1 MFLKFPHLD
10 AANKFHSFISAKSG
24 TDNNISIG
32 ISVTPAK
39 KQNDNKP
46 QQGHHLWKKAEKVV
60 LQSSKMGKL
69 NGSNCLQRNTVGKDD
84 SFVLS
89 SVVLDEKHGVSGS
102 NIVPAE
108 NLDGQLQNNENDGGG
123 GVNELQNC
131 SSSGDQRRSD
141 ASGKYPSGR
150 VKKNGFDF
158 ERSGGE
164 SGNLGELH
172 SQDSSRTKNGHVGK
186 PDENFNNKKKGGIE
200 LSYGNSKRSAV
211 EQVKTKCSTKWLKY
225 GGCIPAILEALE
237 SISDLDEAFR
247 PWEKSLSNKERS
259 IILKEQVLWER
270 ALEIFEWF
278 KRKDCFEVNV
288 IHYNIILRILGRA
301 RRWDEVERLLDEMTE
316 KRINPIN
323 STYGTLIDVYSK
335 GGLRERAF
343 EWLELMNRRGMEP
356 DEVTMGI
363 VVQMYKKIGEFKK
376 AEEFFRKWSLGKCV
390 AQKKGNDGLGNTRGM
405 NDKTKSC
412 VSLSSYTYNTLI
424 DTYGKAGQ
432 MKEASDTFELMLREG
447 IVPTTVTF
455 NTMIHMFGNH
465 GRLSEVSSLI
475 MKMKEL
481 HCPPDTRTYNILIF
495 LHAKQDDI
503 YTAVKYFNEMK
514 ASGLEPDAVSYR
526 TLLYAFSMRHMV
538 GEAETLVSEMDKRG
552 FEIDEFTQSALTRMY
567 IEAGLLE
574 SSWSWFERFHL
585 TGNMSSECHSA
596 NIDAFGEHGHVVE
609 SEKVFHCCRERN
621 LLGVLEFN
629 VMIKAYG
636 ISKKYH
642 EACCLFDSM
651 EQHGVFPDRCSY
663 NSLVQMLAGADLPE
677 KAKNYVRKMQH
688 AGLVDDCIPYCAVI
702 SSYVKI
708 GKLEMAVELY
718 EEMIRFGIQPD
729 VVVYGVLINA
739 FAENGSVKEA
749 DHYLDAM
756 ESSGIQINDV
766 IHNSLIKLYTKT
778 GCLDKAQ
785 EAYRMLQ
792 SFEVGPDVYS
802 SNCMIDLYSK
812 RSMIRQAEQIFEY
825 LKRKQQANEF
835 SYAMMLCMYRRNG
848 MFVEAIR
855 IAQKMKE
862 LGILT
867 ELLSFNNVLSL
878 YASDGRYKKAVE
890 TFKDML
896 LVSSIQP
903 DDSTF
908 KALGTVLVKC
918 GVPREAIDKLEALRR
933 EDLENGLQAWSS
945 TLSSIVSISNN
956 VDNDD

>member
-1 MFLKFPHLD
+1 MFLKFTHLD
-10 AANKFHSFISAKSG
+10 GTNKFHSFMSTKSSI
-24 TDNNISIG
+24 DNNISIG

-39 KQNDNKP
+39 KQNDYHKP

-69 NGSNCLQRNTVGKDD
+69 DGRNGLHGNPVGKLGKDG
-84 SFVLS
+84 SFDLS
-89 SVVLDEKHGVSGS
+89 SMVLDEKYGLSGS
-102 NIVPAE
+102 NIVPVE
-108 NLDGQLQNNENDGGG
+108 NSGFQLQNNENDEVGFGRRGVHGG

-131 SSSGDQRRSD
+131 SSSMDQRRSD
-141 ASGKYPSGR
+141 TSGKYPNRG

-158 ERSGGE
+158 EKF
-164 SGNLGELH
+164 H
-172 SQDSSRTKNGHVGK
+172 SQDSNRTKNGHVGK
-186 PDENFNNKKKGGIE
+186 PDENFGNKKQSGIE
-200 LSYGNSKRSAV
+200 LSSGKSKRSAV
-211 EQVKTKCSTKWLKY
+211 EEVKTKCSTKWLKY

-259 IILKEQVLWER
+259 IVLKEQVLWER

-301 RRWDEVERLLDEMTE
+301 RKWDEVQRLLDEMTE
-316 KRINPIN
+316 RKINPIN

-363 VVQMYKKIGEFKK
+363 VVQMYKKNGEFKK

-390 AQKKGNDGLGNTRGM
+390 TQRKGNARSM
-405 NDKTKSC
+405 NGKTKSH

-432 MKEASDTFELMLREG
+432 VKEASETFALMLREG

-455 NTMIHMFGNH
+455 NTMIHMYGNN

-495 LHAKQDDI
+495 LHAKHDDI

-514 ASGLEPDAVSYR
+514 ASGLVPDPVGYR

-552 FEIDEFTQSALTRMY
+552 LEIDEFTQSALTRMY

-574 SSWSWFERFHL
+574 SSWSWFQRFHL
-585 TGNMSSECHSA
+585 TGNMSSECYSA
-596 NIDAFGEHGHVVE
+596 NIDAFGERGHVIE
-609 SEKVFHCCRERN
+609 SEKVFHCCQERN

-708 GKLEMAVELY
+708 GNLEMAVELY
-718 EEMIRFGIQPD
+718 EEMIRFGVQPD

-739 FAENGSVKEA
+739 FAENGSVQEA
-749 DHYLDAM
+749 ARYLDAM

-766 IHNSLIKLYTKT
+766 ICNSLIKLYTKT

-785 EAYRMLQ
+785 ESYRMLQ
-792 SFEVGPDVYS
+792 SFVVDPDVYS

-812 RSMIRQAEQIFEY
+812 RSMIRQAEQVFEY
-825 LKRKQQANEF
+825 LKRKQEANEF

-862 LGILT
+862 LGVLT

-908 KALGTVLVKC
+908 KSLSIVLVKC
-918 GVPREAIDKLEALRR
+918 GVPREAIDKLEALRK
-933 EDLENGLQAWSS
+933 EDFERGLEAWLS
-945 TLSSIVSISNN
+945 TLSTVISISNN
-956 VDNDD
+956 VDNGD